1 MNETTLVRSTPESVG
16 ISSREL
22 LKMVQALE
30 KSGTEMHGIM
40 LCRHGKLILDGW
52 WSPYTSKT
60 IHICHSLG
68 KSYVATAIG
77 AACTEGILSV
87 EDRIADLF
95 AKEIEQLHLNT
106 SGNLGKL
113 KVKHLLTMSN
123 GMSVHAQAGEKL
135 VENYLTTPVDYEP
148 GTRFMYNTAG
158 SCMLAEIV
166 RRVTGKSVLE
176 YLTESVL
183 KPIGC
188 DLEHFRW
195 MAFRGGLHPAP
206 GVASCTENNLRLGM
220 LYLQNG
226 NWNGRQLIDQQWMK
240 DATTKQIDNGQ
251 DGYGYQ
257 LWIYR
262 TPDTFR
268 FSGGHGQDCFMS
280 RPHDMVLAI
289 NQAASEPHDM
299 DQNFDILDQY
309 LFCVPHPDHL
319 EEDPEGYAALR
330 NYMEQLSIPAP
341 GSAVPHGNLEGWEGV
356 YLRKAGNFHLQ
367 PELRPFGNINAN
379 RDFYTITNENVEKL
393 EIHRCAEGFRLT
405 MNDQLSVIAR
415 LDGKWIPHFA
425 QSAMPA
431 YDQSCA
437 TVIAEKDQLEITQ
450 WFFQTCFK
458 TKLWIIRTGDE
469 LHIKVRKERLHDD
482 WAYIWSE
489 AIMQREQQ

>member
-1 MNETTLVRSTPESVG
+1 
-16 ISSREL
+16 
-22 LKMVQALE
+22 
-30 KSGTEMHGIM
+30 
-40 LCRHGKLILDGW
+40 
-52 WSPYTSKT
+52 
-60 IHICHSLG
+60 
-68 KSYVATAIG
+68 
-77 AACTEGILSV
+77 
-87 EDRIADLF
+87 
-95 AKEIEQLHLNT
+95 
-106 SGNLGKL
+106 
-113 KVKHLLTMSN
+113 
-123 GMSVHAQAGEKL
+123 
-135 VENYLTTPVDYEP
+135 
-148 GTRFMYNTAG
+148 
-158 SCMLAEIV
+158 
-166 RRVTGKSVLE
+166 
-176 YLTESVL
+176 
-183 KPIGC
+183 
-188 DLEHFRW
+188 
-195 MAFRGGLHPAP
+195 
-206 GVASCTENNLRLGM
+206 
-220 LYLQNG
+220 
-226 NWNGRQLIDQQWMK
+226 
-240 DATTKQIDNGQ
+240 
-251 DGYGYQ
+251 
-257 LWIYR
+257 
-262 TPDTFR
+262 
-268 FSGGHGQDCFMS
+268 MS

-341 GSAVPHGNLEGWEGV
+341 GSAVPHGNLEGWAGV

-458 TKLWIIRTGDE
+458 TKLWITRTGDE

-482 WAYIWSE
+482 WAYTWSE

>member
-1 MNETTLVRSTPESVG
+1 MKYFHVPEEAG
-16 ISSREL
+16 ISRQAIANFL
-22 LKMVQALE
+22 QALQAHNYRLHALMIARR
-30 KSGTEMHGIM
+30 SGV
-40 LCRHGKLILDGW
+40 CYADAVA
-52 WSPYTSKT
+52 PYTLDTPHRLCSAA
-60 IHICHSLG
+60 
-68 KSYVATAIG
+68 KS
-77 AACTEGILSV
+77 ILS
-87 EDRIADLF
+87 
-95 AKEIEQLHLNT
+95 LN
-106 SGNLGKL
+106 
-113 KVKHLLTMSN
+113 LL
-123 GMSVHAQAGEKL
+123 AA
-135 VENYLTTPVDYEP
+135 
-148 GTRFMYNTAG
+148 
-158 SCMLAEIV
+158 
-166 RRVTGKSVLE
+166 
-176 YLTESVL
+176 
-183 KPIGC
+183 
-188 DLEHFRW
+188 
-195 MAFRGGLHPAP
+195 
-206 GVASCTENNLRLGM
+206 
-220 LYLQNG
+220 
-226 NWNGRQLIDQQWMK
+226 
-240 DATTKQIDNGQ
+240 
-251 DGYGYQ
+251 
-257 LWIYR
+257 
-262 TPDTFR
+262 
-268 FSGGHGQDCFMS
+268 
-280 RPHDMVLAI
+280 

-330 NYMEQLSIPAP
+330 NYMEQLSIPTP

-458 TKLWIIRTGDE
+458 TKLWITRTGDE

-482 WAYIWSE
+482 WPYIWSE